1 MASLREHRFAETLR
15 EANRLKA
22 ERSRFRLLLNQ
33 PNYTVI
39 RPQIEAAIE
48 ALDELVQD
56 LGRDLR
62 TWGPC
67 EGEGS
72 GSFPL
77 GS

>member
-15 EANRLKA
+15 EANRLKG
-22 ERSRFRLLLNQ
+22 ERVRFAALLNQ

-62 TWGPC
+62 ACGPC
-67 EGEGS
+67 GS
-72 GSFPL
+72 GDSGSSLL